1 MKKLLVILLIIGLG
15 WAGWSYWGR
24 DQANDIAVVNTETPY
39 PTFTPLGQGGE
50 GPEPEDFVDEE
61 GTPTPTPAITAIP
74 RATITPLR
82 TPTPTPTPAPTPVL
96 VFRDVTE
103 MNGTGEHG
111 KMLISADAQ
120 GQAVI
125 NFNVVGTPDGVL
137 QPAYIYRGASCNTST
152 DVVFQVNPLMD
163 GSSYTAL
170 PVPAN
175 DLLFGSDGSLRLV
188 IFQSYSEGSARAA
201 CAVIR

>member
-1 MKKLLVILLIIGLG
+1 MKTFLVILLIIGLG
-15 WAGWSYWGR
+15 WAGWSYWGK
-24 DQANDIAVVNTETPY
+24 DQVNDIAVVNTETPY

-50 GPEPEDFVDEE
+50 GPEPEDFVDE
-61 GTPTPTPAITAIP
+61 TPTPTPVRTPVLTP
-74 RATITPLR
+74 RPTPLR

-103 MNGTGEHG
+103 MNGSGEHG

-120 GQAVI
+120 GRAVI
-125 NFNVVGTPDGVL
+125 NFNVVGTPAGVL
-137 QPAYIYRGASCNTST
+137 QPAYIYRGASCSAST
-152 DVVFQVNPLMD
+152 EVVFQVNPLMN

-170 PVPAN
+170 PVQAN

-188 IFQSYSEGSARAA
+188 IFQSYAEGSARAA